1 MDNSKLIMGRKS
13 PGERKFVWGALGHP
27 SGTEM
32 LEGQGGCDHQRTG
45 RATDTERARLCLY
58 RDSRTET
65 QMPSKLSCLPWVP
78 SFNIFFFFLPKWEIY
93 FTLFES
99 PSFCVVSHGKPNL
112 ILYYTWKIISFN
124 HPSNPS
130 RCVVSL
136 PLLYRGANGDTK
148 RLSYLPRVT

>member
-13 PGERKFVWGALGHP
+13 PGERKLGWGAQGHP

-45 RATDTERARLCLY
+45 RATHTGRARLCLY

-65 QMPSKLSCLPWVP
+65 QMPLKLSCLPWVP
-78 SFNIFFFFLPKWEIY
+78 AFNIFFFYLNEKYIS
-93 FTLFES
+93 TLFES
-99 PSFCVVSHGKPNL
+99 PLFCVVSHRKPNL
-112 ILYYTWKIISFN
+112 ILYYTWEIISFN

-130 RCVVSL
+130 RYVVSL